1 MKLCVCL
8 GKDWS
13 QVWVD
18 YAGKADLV
26 ELRVDQMFA
35 QSEPATVVAAN
46 TSALAVLIAP
56 VCEAAAGK
64 WIFTCRGGFLDEA
77 AQLDLLEKLLP
88 HVPAYID
95 IACEPL
101 ALSPGQQALMAW
113 AKAQGVKLILSF
125 HQFEEVPEIQA
136 LYTFSNQAFAHG
148 ADLVKIVCHCR
159 DAGEEARL
167 LSLYRDREHAGRIIA
182 FGMGPYGLMSRL
194 HAAALGAPI
203 IYLAPDHSQGTAP
216 GQPCYTQF
224 KNHLVNIF

>member
-13 QVWVD
+13 QVWED

-56 VCEAAAGK
+56 VCEAAAEK
-64 WIFTCRGGFLDEA
+64 WIFTCRGGFFDEA

-88 HVPAYID
+88 HTPAYID

-113 AKAQGVKLILSF
+113 AKVQGVKLILSF

-159 DAGEEARL
+159 DAGKEARL

-203 IYLAPDHSQGTAP
+203 IYVAPDHSQGTAP

-224 KNHLVNIF
+224 REHLVNIF